1 MAPTANGV
9 YGLPLHN
16 RLFSLEQVGA
26 HWSRR
31 LEAWSTQKNPRKT
44 FPANNPGSR
53 FFLLLRVGVSFSN
66 LEFSNPYRQ
75 PHLSIPVH
83 RSQHAPILQVENDRA
98 FQWAPPPTLPPGPA
112 TICPVLDQA
121 SLLGPLTK
129 GSGLKETF

>member
-1 MAPTANGV
+1 MEHAEKSA
-9 YGLPLHN
+9 
-16 RLFSLEQVGA
+16 Q
-26 HWSRR
+26 
-31 LEAWSTQKNPRKT
+31 NP
-44 FPANNPGSR
+44 PSNNPGSR

-112 TICPVLDQA
+112 TRCPVLDQA